1 MVEYSESK
9 KNCVKKIKIKNCK
22 FLSFSQKETGFERKK
37 MSEDRLFS
45 NEFLFQAFIYAA
57 LVRLIIH
64 LIKLIEYLERRLF

>member
-1 MVEYSESK
+1 MVEYLEQK
-9 KNCVKKIKIKNCK
+9 KSCVEKILKKLQILKK
-22 FLSFSQKETGFERKK
+22 FQKKAGLERKK